1 MSLTFIPDGY
11 TRRGYVAAIPGLHG
25 AIRFEYRPMLPR
37 ERNSI
42 NAAIRREAKAEKTD
56 ALESAALAKQ
66 LLSWD
71 CEYPDDG
78 PDVAQRGQPM
88 PVTAANVQRLVP
100 YLFDKLYMIV
110 SGMDASDPDP
120 GAPATEQDGY
130 AASLLASVDA
140 DQPPGDAELTAA
152 QKN

>member
-1 MSLTFIPDGY
+1 MVTFIPDGY
-11 TRRGYVAAIPGLHG
+11 TRRGYIAAISGLHG
-25 AIRFEYRPMLPR
+25 SIKFEYRPLLPR

-42 NAAIRREAKAEKTD
+42 NQAVRREKAEKAD
-56 ALESAALAKQ
+56 VLESAALAKQ

-71 CEYPDDG
+71 CTYPVDG
-78 PDVAQRGQPM
+78 PDENLRGKSM
-88 PVTAANVQRLVP
+88 PITAANVQRLVP

-120 GAPATEQDGY
+120 ESPGDDQDSY
-130 AASLLASVDA
+130 AAALLRAAESDE
-140 DQPPGDAELTAA
+140 PPGDNQLREQ